1 MVSLVNYT
9 KHLKKKFFLK
19 CFQEIEEQE
28 TLYNSF
34 YQSSYIL
41 ILKPEKDTARNEN
54 YRPITHMNIYSKIL
68 ANGIQQYIRIIH
80 HDQVDFIP
88 GYKYCLK

>member
-1 MVSLVNYT
+1 M
-9 KHLKKKFFLK
+9 K
-19 CFQEIEEQE
+19 CFQKIEEQE

-41 ILKPEKDTARNEN
+41 ILKPEKNTARNEN

-68 ANGIQQYIRIIH
+68 ANGIQQYIRIIYTMTKWTLFLDISTVQNSESH
-80 HDQVDFIP
+80 SVVSD
-88 GYKYCLK
+88 CL